1 MCSIQDPTWL
11 NRLSTAGVSPGQT
24 CMWQTG
30 KQLSILQRIATR
42 MSASAVQYRSAL
54 DPPSVCV
61 CVCVCARAGSDSLV
75 GAPVEAWENCVWHAK
90 NLQSSVEDL
99 GAAMYPPQPVH
110 TSRKGKACIAVP
122 ACKGSFKPEN
132 RRSQLHS
139 SYHDSEAVPTLL
151 N

>member
-11 NRLSTAGVSPGQT
+11 NRLSTAGVSPVRANMYVANREAAQHIAKD
-24 CMWQTG
+24 CNSDEC
-30 KQLSILQRIATR
+30 LS
-42 MSASAVQYRSAL
+42 SPVQIS
-54 DPPSVCV
+54 S
-61 CVCVCARAGSDSLV
+61 GSTLW
-75 GAPVEAWENCVWHAK
+75 APVEAWENCVWHAK